1 MRLVYPEMQPNAVR
15 NLATPRV
22 ASNQTELG
30 CAWGAKGLRTGWT
43 WDRQPSNFPRT
54 NPPATSQS
62 PPRHDVA
69 CSWCFDDNSQ
79 DAVAPTWKLANV
91 RTTPFFKLPDRDSED
106 RNYREE

>member
-1 MRLVYPEMQPNAVR
+1 MGSEGPAN
-15 NLATPRV
+15 RV
-22 ASNQTELG
+22 DMGQTALKLSKNQ
-30 CAWGAKGLRTGWT
+30 
-43 WDRQPSNFPRT
+43 
-54 NPPATSQS
+54 PPATSQS